1 MRTLT
6 LLSLLALVAC
16 ADDPASFADATYD
29 PVSMAEA
36 PESTVDL
43 AGADLD
49 EASAEADETAARAPS
64 APPLSDAAF
73 ASRLLRRS
81 ADLRV
86 STETHDETLRTAR
99 AVAARYGGMVSGEDG
114 SAHDGG
120 SAMTTLTLRVPSD
133 RFDAALDALA
143 ALGTVESRAVTVDDV
158 TAQVVDVEARLRA
171 KRAAEARYIGFVAQA
186 SSVSEMLEVQARLD
200 AVRAEIESMESQA
213 RALRGGVTLATIRA
227 TIVGPATVAPLPPA
241 PGLFARAADAIAVGW
256 HGVLA
261 VVFGLLPLW
270 PLAVLGTV
278 GYAVW
283 RRLSPRVAV

>member
-1 MRTLT
+1 MRPLT

-16 ADDPASFADATYD
+16 ADDPASFADA
-29 PVSMAEA
+29 SSAMAEA

-86 STETHDETLRTAR
+86 STETHDETLRAAR
-99 AVAARYGGMVSGEDG
+99 AVATRYGGMVSGEDG
-114 SAHDGG
+114 SAYDGG
-120 SAMTTLTLRVPSD
+120 SAHTTLTLRVPSD

-186 SSVSEMLEVQARLD
+186 RSVSEMLEVQARLD

-227 TIVGPATVAPLPPA
+227 TIVGPATMAPPPPA
-241 PGLFARAADAIAVGW
+241 PGLFARAADAIAAGW

-270 PLAVLGTV
+270 PLAVLGTA

>member
-6 LLSLLALVAC
+6 LLSLLALAAC

-73 ASRLLRRS
+73 ASRLL
-81 ADLRV
+81 LRV
-86 STETHDETLRTAR
+86 STETHDETLRAAR

-241 PGLFARAADAIAVGW
+241 PGLFARAADAIAAGW